1 MTVDLLTSGNDA
13 RKEVTLEVKTNE
25 HGKVNYPSM
34 ILNKSEG
41 TSDSERYL
49 IKKCQNTFLSLWS
62 YPNLYTCEKKGKEL
76 CDVLALFGNHVFLFS
91 DKFCVFDKKDRI
103 EIAWNRW
110 YKHAVVAG
118 ANQIVGA
125 ERYIRSGREIY
136 LDAKLTNTFPLSI
149 PDDDNLIVHR
159 IIVARGIRKAC
170 LDHFGEGTG
179 SLIIN
184 TTFVGNQHLYKI
196 NRDGTSVLS
205 ERSPLFTTGIVLDRE
220 HYFHVFDDYTLDCI
234 MDELDTVSDFINYL
248 VSKERLIASQKDII
262 APGEEEILGRYLSII
277 ENEQHCIV
285 TNQEQSQYQCFE
297 FCDFWQKYLQHPDR
311 LVRKRENEKSYIW
324 DDLLEKAFRNMMDGT
339 LRSASRQDYQTQS
352 LLFYRFAEPCRVERR
367 VLAHAFLESYDAA
380 IHKLDLNSPIILTFV
395 RRIWL
400 DEKKDTL
407 FTIIWV
413 HCPKDLPIEKCLEFR
428 KRCLEANILSILSF
442 SKEYTY
448 HVGIAKMIEIE
459 KEDSEDFIYI
469 NANDF
474 PNNCSEIQDAK
485 VFLSSQT
492 NLLGRSAKSA
502 SAEEY
507 SNTIQIRSIPYP
519 WK

>member
-1 MTVDLLTSGNDA
+1 M
-13 RKEVTLEVKTNE
+13 NE
-25 HGKVNYPSM
+25 HVKVNYPGM

-41 TSDSERYL
+41 ASDSERYL

-76 CDVLALFGNHVFLFS
+76 CDVLALFGNHLFIFS
-91 DKFCVFDKKDRI
+91 DKFCVFDNKDRI

-125 ERYIRSGREIY
+125 ERYIRSGRKIY
-136 LDAKLTNTFPLSI
+136 LDAKLINAFPLAI
-149 PDDDNLIVHR
+149 PDEDNLIVHR

-170 LDHFGEGTG
+170 LDYFGEGTG
-179 SLIIN
+179 SLIVN
-184 TTFVGNQHLYKI
+184 TTFVGNQHLCKI
-196 NRDGTSVLS
+196 NRDGIPLIS
-205 ERSPLFTTGIVLDRE
+205 ERSPLFTAGIILDRE
-220 HYFHVFDDYTLDCI
+220 QYFHVFDDYTLDCI
-234 MDELDTVSDFINYL
+234 MGELDTVSDFINYL

-285 TNQEQSQYQCFE
+285 TNQEQSVYQCFE
-297 FCDFWQKYLQHPDR
+297 FRDFWQKYVQDPDR
-311 LVRKRENEKSYIW
+311 LVKKRENEKSYIW
-324 DDLLEKAFRNMMDGT
+324 DNLLEKAFRNMMDGT
-339 LRSASRQDYQTQS
+339 LRSASHQDYQTQS

-380 IHKLDLNSPIILTFV
+380 IQQLDLNSSVILTFV
-395 RRIWL
+395 RRILL
-400 DEKKDTL
+400 DEKNTMI
-407 FTIIWV
+407 TIIWV
-413 HCPKDLPIEKCLEFR
+413 HCPEDLPIEECLEFR
-428 KRCLEANILSILSF
+428 KRCLEAKILSILPS
-442 SKEYTY
+442 SREYTY
-448 HVGIAKMIEIE
+448 HIGIAKMVEID

-469 NANDF
+469 NVNDF
-474 PNNCSEIQDAK
+474 PDDCSEIQDAK
-485 VFLSSQT
+485 EFLSSQS
-492 NLLGRSAKSA
+492 NLLGRNAKSV

-507 SNTIQIRSIPYP
+507 SSTVQTRNIPYP